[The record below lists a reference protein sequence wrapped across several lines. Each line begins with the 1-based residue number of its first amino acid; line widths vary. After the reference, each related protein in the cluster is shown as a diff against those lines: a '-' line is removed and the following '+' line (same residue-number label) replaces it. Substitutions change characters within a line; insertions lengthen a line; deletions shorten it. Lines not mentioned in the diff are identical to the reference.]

1 MTLNLVSTNSG
12 GYLIPVHA
20 QLVGRHARR
29 EAFLKRQ
36 PIRVIAED
44 RAPLVATAGD
54 VVDRKRL
61 KI

>member
-1 MTLNLVSTNSG
+1 
-12 GYLIPVHA
+12 VHA

-44 RAPLVATAGD
+44 RAPLVAAAGD
-54 VVDRKRL
+54 VADRTGIVETERSL
-61 KI
+61 TGLRGMA